1 MLLQCSNDEL
11 RRSYSCWF
19 ETEDSRGIRQS
30 RDRDMQIT
38 ASRDSLEPRQLP
50 VSSTTS
56 LNTAFNYVE
65 IFSSS
70 NLVSPNGVYTMT
82 ATNDNGPKISRV
94 EVTIDSATF
103 QLIM

>member
-11 RRSYSCWF
+11 SRSYSCWF

-50 VSSTTS
+50 VSRTIHVHHWILRLTTLKS
-56 LNTAFNYVE
+56 
-65 IFSSS
+65 
-70 NLVSPNGVYTMT
+70 
-82 ATNDNGPKISRV
+82 
-94 EVTIDSATF
+94 F
-103 QLIM
+103 QVQT